1 MPAGI
6 GKAASSSTASNTGQV
21 VALCYVH
28 SVIGLGFFIL
38 QSWVPTYLSHLGMT
52 DLKTVGALSALPW
65 VVSLCS
71 SCSAVCCYSR
81 PCLLATSA
89 LCCAVTVACS
99 CCYCTA
105 KSRSSLQTC
114 SECVCLCGEAAV
126 MLCLCSYCCCSPH

>member
-6 GKAASSSTASNTGQV
+6 GKAASSSTSSNTGQV

-65 VVSLCS
+65 VVSPS
-71 SCSAVCCYSR
+71 F
-81 PCLLATSA
+81 PPLLF
-89 LCCAVTVACS
+89 
-99 CCYCTA
+99 
-105 KSRSSLQTC
+105 
-114 SECVCLCGEAAV
+114 AAA
-126 MLCLCSYCCCSPH
+126 